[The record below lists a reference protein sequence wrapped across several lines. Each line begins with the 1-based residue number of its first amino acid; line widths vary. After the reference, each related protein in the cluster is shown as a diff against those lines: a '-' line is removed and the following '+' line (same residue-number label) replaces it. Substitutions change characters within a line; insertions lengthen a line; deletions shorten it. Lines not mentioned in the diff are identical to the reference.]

1 MKIKQ
6 IILTSSSFLEFI
18 IISTETHCS
27 LGDPKVHILVVSLM
41 ELLFHAVLQTHVRCH
56 LLMFPPAVA
65 EHRVNWKYRKIFGW
79 NCLKNIPTYE
89 KNL

>member
-18 IISTETHCS
+18 VISTETHCS
-27 LGDPKVHILVVSLM
+27 LSDPKVHVLVISLM
-41 ELLFHAVLQTHVRCH
+41 ELLLHAVLQTHVRCH
-56 LLMFPPAVA
+56 LLMFSPAVA
-65 EHRVNWKYRKIFGW
+65 EHRVNWNYGKIFGW
-79 NCLKNIPTYE
+79 NFLKNIPTYE